1 MRVSKTS
8 FTAIWIVT
16 LLGCILLLT
25 CCKGKQYNSLP
36 VQDAGIAVFFH
47 DTERIEYI
55 MPFPDWVPDRLGLY
69 NAKKWPKDK
78 REFKIQFVNGD
89 QDIYTRTLQ
98 DWNISIGKLTGLK
111 FTQVTTKPDLIVS
124 FTQNNQAWSYVGKD
138 AGLIAAQGQV
148 TMNLGWHIRY
158 RENQQ
163 GERFGT
169 GVHEMMHTLGYI
181 HTLQSPAAAGK
192 LIWNKEVVYARFAR
206 MGWSRQ
212 QVDQQVFNLYPASQV
227 TDPQWD
233 PTSIMAYSIA
243 PGEANIVIGRNNQ
256 LSGFDIAKLQEDYGK
271 AAAALDAELI
281 SCFKPARQSSNYMV
295 PTSSRIP
302 YPASNAFDCR
312 NQPLHGANFSQTG
325 LELSPWL
332 EVDLGANFQ
341 INQID
346 VINRMDNSIA
356 KGRLKRFRL
365 FVTNSPLT
373 ALPISGEVAA
383 YNQASPAL
391 DSIKYNLNVNGR
403 YVRLWMENP
412 AANYLSLS
420 ELRVWGNPSQIVCR
434 DTIYRVQVVTFRDSV
449 VRICDTVSRTL

>member
-1 MRVSKTS
+1 MKVSKTS
-8 FTAIWIVT
+8 FKAILEAT
-16 LLGCILLLT
+16 LFGCLFILSE
-25 CCKGKQYNSLP
+25 CRERQYQSLP
-36 VQDAGIAVFFH
+36 VQDAGIAVSFH

-55 MPFPDWVPDRLGLY
+55 MPFPDWIPDRLGLY
-69 NAKKWPKDK
+69 NAKKWPKEK
-78 REFKIQFVNGD
+78 REFRVQFVNGD

-98 DWNISIGKLTGLK
+98 DWNTSIGKLTGLR
-111 FTQVTTKPDLIVS
+111 FTQVPTKPDLIVS
-124 FTQNNQAWSYVGKD
+124 FTANNQAWSYVGKD
-138 AGLIAAQGQV
+138 AGMIAAQGQV

-158 RENQQ
+158 RENQG

-227 TDPQWD
+227 TDPNWD
-233 PTSIMAYSIA
+233 PASIMAYSIA

-256 LSGFDIAKLQEDYGK
+256 LSGFDVSKLQEDYGK
-271 AAAALDAELI
+271 ASASLDAELI
-281 SCFKPARQSSNYMV
+281 SCFKPARQSSNYNV
-295 PTSSRIP
+295 QNS
-302 YPASNAFDCR
+302 YPADKAFDCR

-325 LELSPWL
+325 LDQNPWI

-346 VINRMDNSIA
+346 VINRIDNSIA

-391 DSIKYNLNVNGR
+391 DSIKYTTSAYGR
-403 YVRLWMENP
+403 YVRLWMEN
-412 AANYLSLS
+412 ASANYLSIS
-420 ELRVWGNPSQIVCR
+420 EVRVWGNPSQIICR
-434 DTIYRVQVVTFRDSV
+434 DTIYRVQVVSFRDSV
-449 VRICDTVSRTL
+449 VRICDTLGI

>member
-25 CCKGKQYNSLP
+25 CCKGKQYNSLAI
-36 VQDAGIAVFFH
+36 QDAGIAVFFH

-111 FTQVTTKPDLIVS
+111 FTQVATKPDLIVS
-124 FTQNNQAWSYVGKD
+124 FTANNQAWSYVGKD

-192 LIWNKEVVYARFAR
+192 LVWNKEVVYAKYAR

-212 QVDQQVFNLYPASQV
+212 MVDQQVFNLYTTSQV
-227 TDPQWD
+227 TDHAWD
-233 PTSIMAYSIA
+233 PTSIMAYSIS
-243 PGEANIVIGRNNQ
+243 PGEANIVIGRNNA
-256 LSGFDIAKLQEDYGK
+256 LSGFDISKLQADYATGPIT
-271 AAAALDAELI
+271 AGLSQDSLL
-281 SCFKPARQSSNYMV
+281 SCFRPARQSTNYN
-295 PTSSRIP
+295 SRNS

-325 LELSPWL
+325 LELNPWI
-332 EVDLGANFQ
+332 EVDLQANYQ

-346 VINRMDNSIA
+346 VINRMDNQIA
-356 KGRLKRFRL
+356 KSRLKRFRL
-365 FVTNSPLT
+365 FVSNSPLT
-373 ALPISGEVAA
+373 ELPISGEVAA

-391 DSIKYNLNVNGR
+391 DSIKYQVNTNGR
-403 YVRLWMENP
+403 YVRLWMEWP
-412 AANYLSLS
+412 AANYLSVS
-420 ELRVWGNPSQIVCR
+420 EIRAWGQPSQIVCR
-434 DTIYRVQVVTFRDSV
+434 DTIYRVQVVSFRDSV
-449 VRICDTVSRTL
+449 VRICDTLGL